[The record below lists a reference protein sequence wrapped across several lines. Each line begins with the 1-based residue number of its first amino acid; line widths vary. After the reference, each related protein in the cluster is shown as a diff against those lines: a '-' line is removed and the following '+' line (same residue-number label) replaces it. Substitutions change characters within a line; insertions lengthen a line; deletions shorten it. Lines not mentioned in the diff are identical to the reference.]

1 MASFILLTFQ
11 KNFSIIILEKQSLKR
26 LLTLYHFSAAG
37 GGSVCTIAVRAAQIM
52 KIKKERKNTMRLWS
66 KQLIKYLPREQLVAQ
81 WRELSAIAGA
91 ILKNGTPNHI
101 LVNKVLDYDFDH
113 FITYASLVREEMTKR
128 GYRTMNSVWEKITS
142 LKPDWKP
149 IDFNDL
155 FWFWHDDRYLKQ
167 CFYNLEEKFDCG
179 GVDAKVY
186 KAIVR
191 EFNKRLNLGYNPN
204 EWYY

>member
-1 MASFILLTFQ
+1 LLT
-11 KNFSIIILEKQSLKR
+11 S
-26 LLTLYHFSAAG
+26 YHFSAAG
-37 GGSVCTIAVRAAQIM
+37 RGHVCTIAVRAAQIT

-91 ILKNGTPNHI
+91 IQKNGTPNHI

-128 GYRTMNSVWEKITS
+128 GHRTMNCVWEKITS

-149 IDFNDL
+149 IDFNHL

-186 KAIVR
+186 KAMVQ
-191 EFNKRLNLGYNPN
+191 EFNKRLNLGYNPS